1 MSTTTII
8 SFSDISM
15 AALTLWQELETQKVQ
30 AAYYRRM
37 ATANKFAEEA
47 CELRAGEITI
57 ALEKLH
63 STKTFDM
70 VTYGVPK

>member
-1 MSTTTII
+1 MGTTTV
-8 SFSDISM
+8 SFSDISL
-15 AALTLWQELETQKVQ
+15 AAMTLWQEHKSKKAQ
-30 AAYYRRM
+30 AAYYRRL

-47 CELRAGEITI
+47 CELQAGEILV